1 MKRWLASGLVLW
13 LMAGWAMAQD
23 MTIEVTRGKKAPTP
37 IAVVPFAWSGGGFNG
52 DQMAEIIGMNL
63 YRSGQFQPIAKE
75 NMLSFPH
82 SANEILFRDWRMSGA
97 HFLVT
102 GKISPRGDGGFIV
115 EYLLADINGEKVHFT
130 RNVQGGANNLRD
142 LAHFVSDEIYQDLT
156 GYRGPFQTRIAF
168 VRVEGTTYKLS
179 IADQDGAR
187 EKVMVTSREPILSPD
202 WSPDGRKLAYVSFEE
217 RKPRI
222 YIHDIASGRREK
234 MTNFVGLNGAPSFS
248 PDGSSLAMTLSKDGN
263 PEIYV
268 MNIASRQ
275 LRRVTNHFSID
286 TEPSWAEGGRSIVF
300 TSNRG
305 GKPQIYKVDVA
316 SGATSRVTYEGSY
329 NANGSMGEDGQTLA
343 FIHQK
348 SGIFHTAVQDI
359 KTGRVTV
366 LTKTDNDES
375 PSLAPNGRMLVY
387 ATRAGRR
394 GVLSNVSVDG
404 GVQVI
409 LPGIQGDVREPAWG
423 PYKQ

>member
-1 MKRWLASGLVLW
+1 MRRWLLGGLMLLLSASWTL
-13 LMAGWAMAQD
+13 AQE
-23 MTIEVTRGKKAPTP
+23 MNIEVTRGKKVATP

-52 DQMAEIIGMNL
+52 DQMAEIISMNL
-63 YRSGQFQPIAKE
+63 YRSGQFAPIDKK

-82 SANEILFRDWRMSGA
+82 SAQEIIFRDWRMSGA

-102 GKISPRGDGGFIV
+102 GKISARGDGGFIV
-115 EYLLADINGEKVHFT
+115 EYILADINGEKIHFT
-130 RNVQGGANNLRD
+130 RNVQGGPNNLRD
-142 LAHFVSDEIYQDLT
+142 LAHYISDEVYEDLT
-156 GYRGPFQTRIAF
+156 GYKGPFQTRIAF
-168 VRVEGTTYKLS
+168 VRVEGQTYKLS

-187 EKVMVTSREPILSPD
+187 ERVMLTSREPILSPD
-202 WSPDGRKLAYVSFEE
+202 WSPKGDKLAYVSFEE

-222 YIHDIASGRREK
+222 YIHDIASGRRVK

-248 PDGSSLAMTLSKDGN
+248 PDGTKLAMTLSKDGN

-268 MNIASRQ
+268 MDIASRS
-275 LRRVTNHFSID
+275 LRRITNHYGID

-305 GKPQIYKVDVA
+305 GRPQIYKVDVN
-316 SGATSRVTYEGSY
+316 SGATSRVTYEGTY

-348 SGIFHTAVQDI
+348 GGIFHTAVQDI
-359 KTGRVTV
+359 KSGRVNV

-423 PYKQ
+423 PFKQ